1 MLSDAGLVV
10 ENIVTVSRDTTEGED
25 SEEGS
30 DDKIW
35 KCLGQE

>member
-1 MLSDAGLVV
+1 MAECCLVV
-10 ENIVTVSRDTTEGED
+10 ENFVTVSRDTTEGED